1 MSNTN
6 STRKV
11 YMSVVEDVIS
21 NVREAFLDEGVDEQ
35 VLHELKHLWESK
47 LAASRALEP
56 ADPEPQVA
64 TQPGGN
70 IPYQLMAP
78 QQAQI
83 RVNPTTIQQQ
93 IPVPVQLTDGQQ
105 ISNAASVAFNAQGG
119 MFPSHQVQTL
129 VNIQGTHYQMQ
140 QTANGQ
146 YILTL
151 PTGVSQGQMV
161 NLPQQTIIQGQ
172 PGQVTQIQGQALPQF
187 DGAHDEPSTELSNVQ
202 SSPHTM
208 EQCDDIDIDL
218 CAQLKGDEIIDSL
231 SDNVL
236 HKGEEIELELEC
248 SPASAGRLLNSR
260 KRTKRSRV
268 PKVPQLDGNHD
279 TSSSEDN
286 DFDDDDDDNNDDDDE
301 KEDGEEDGEEEE
313 PLNSDDDVS
322 EEDPSELFDTDNV
335 VVCQFE
341 KISRNK
347 GKWKFLL
354 KDGIMNLDGKDH
366 IFQRGTGEADW

>member
-6 STRKV
+6 ST
-11 YMSVVEDVIS
+11 
-21 NVREAFLDEGVDEQ
+21 
-35 VLHELKHLWESK
+35 LWESK

-83 RVNPTTIQQQ
+83 R
-93 IPVPVQLTDGQQ
+93 
-105 ISNAASVAFNAQGG
+105 
-119 MFPSHQVQTL
+119 
-129 VNIQGTHYQMQ
+129 
-140 QTANGQ
+140 ANGQ

-187 DGAHDEPSTELSNVQ
+187 DGAHDEPSTELSN
-202 SSPHTM
+202 
-208 EQCDDIDIDL
+208 
-218 CAQLKGDEIIDSL
+218 
-231 SDNVL
+231 
-236 HKGEEIELELEC
+236 
-248 SPASAGRLLNSR
+248 
-260 KRTKRSRV
+260 
-268 PKVPQLDGNHD
+268 
-279 TSSSEDN
+279 
-286 DFDDDDDDNNDDDDE
+286 
-301 KEDGEEDGEEEE
+301 E

-366 IFQRGTGEADW
+366 IFQRGTGEADCY